1 MALESLPQLSASFSS
16 CRRFHSA
23 VIQLSCS
30 NLGRAGYKDPS
41 LTCNASPETCF
52 SRWLTAKPFIGSS
65 ARIFSNSISNVP
77 CTRSEG
83 LLMFVFSVTEMT
95 VLRPISCGAHW
106 ICCCR
111 LEEHTS
117 ELQSLVPLVCRLL
130 F

>member
-52 SRWLTAKPFIGSS
+52 SRWLSAKPFIGSS

-77 CTRSEG
+77 CTRAEG
-83 LLMFVFSVTEMT
+83 LHMFISFTENTNRNKPSDRAQGTYDICLLDIVTIE
-95 VLRPISCGAHW
+95 S
-106 ICCCR
+106 
-111 LEEHTS
+111 S
-117 ELQSLVPLVCRLL
+117 
-130 F
+130 